1 MPHFGLMDETKMG
14 KADAA
19 LMRARLHIRGGRR
32 RLRQKKVAAGLVTLY
47 DALLSAMRWYL
58 LTNNLQ
64 DKLPGGT
71 ETLENER
78 VVFAALKKANVLDAS
93 FDFGA
98 IEKIVDQAL
107 MEEDLSLDTNEFLL
121 HIEQAMTTLGV
132 MPFDENA
139 LPPEDPATF

>member
-1 MPHFGLMDETKMG
+1 
-14 KADAA
+14 
-19 LMRARLHIRGGRR
+19 
-32 RLRQKKVAAGLVTLY
+32 
-47 DALLSAMRWYL
+47 
-58 LTNNLQ
+58 
-64 DKLPGGT
+64 
-71 ETLENER
+71 
-78 VVFAALKKANVLDAS
+78 VLDAS

-107 MEEDLSLDTNEFLL
+107 MEEDLSLDANEFLL